1 MHMLWW
7 FLKVLKT
14 ICGNEDIWY
23 TLSKIN
29 KSNDIQYLIFNI
41 NLEFLRHHVTFKPHD
56 KISCS
61 SCTEMGEGATVIIFE
76 ESLYTIF
83 IISKFPQANA
93 IMNN

>member
-1 MHMLWW
+1 M
-7 FLKVLKT
+7 
-14 ICGNEDIWY
+14 
-23 TLSKIN
+23 
-29 KSNDIQYLIFNI
+29 
-41 NLEFLRHHVTFKPHD
+41 TFKPHD

-83 IISKFPQANA
+83 IISKFPQANV